1 MRGFLDK
8 YTVAQI
14 VAACIIAAVLGM
26 EILFYIIGDG
36 WFGVKLLTIGIA
48 CLAAVWGL
56 VYAVAWLC
64 DYIEDRKYTEEIKEK
79 RKKEEGKNEID

>member
-1 MRGFLDK
+1 MREFLDRF
-8 YTVAQI
+8 TVAQI
-14 VAACIIAAVLGM
+14 IAASIIAAVLGM

-56 VYAVAWLC
+56 IYAVAWLY
-64 DYIEDRKYTEEIKEK
+64 DYIEDRKIDEEIE
-79 RKKEEGKNEID
+79 REKEERGRP